1 MPELTWL
8 SMTIAAVV
16 TALSVLLLRTQAE
29 RLGLLDLPG
38 GHKQHL
44 GAVPVIGGLAMFVGL
59 MAAMAAAPGGLA
71 AHPAFVLGCLI
82 LVAMGAYDDAK
93 GLSPRPRLVG
103 HVLVASLV
111 FYFSPHN
118 VRLETLGD
126 FLGVG
131 PIALGIASLPFTVFV
146 MVAAINAFNMLDGL
160 DGLAGGVALAA
171 GVILWAVVG
180 QGSHAGLLPL
190 VAALVGAAAGFL
202 LFNAP
207 TILNRPVRTFMG
219 DAGSTLIGFT
229 LATVLVSVCQGDA
242 PRVSPVNAVWF
253 LFLPA
258 TEVIQST
265 LRRVLSGRSP
275 FAPDRGHL
283 HHQLRAAGMS
293 VRGIFFLVTTTTLLG
308 ACIGLWFEAAHAPQ
322 LVSFLTLIGASAT
335 YTGVISAL
343 VARSRAHTLAEES
356 ESVLADGIGDVPH
369 VQDVEGLD
377 QRHYQTRH
385 GRLSTFT
392 NPHDPVRPRF
402 VTPEFGPPDVEPAAD
417 SDVA

>member
-1 MPELTWL
+1 MSLA
-8 SMTIAAVV
+8 IAAVV
-16 TALSVLLLRTQAE
+16 TALAVVSLRPLAA

-59 MAAMAAAPGGLA
+59 MAAMVASPDGLDG
-71 AHPAFVLGCLI
+71 HPAFLIGACI
-82 LVAMGAYDDAK
+82 LVVMGAYDDAK
-93 GLSPRPRLVG
+93 GLAARPRLLG
-103 HVLVASLV
+103 HIVVASLV

-126 FLGVG
+126 FLGFG
-131 PIALGIASLPFTVFV
+131 PVSLGWASLPVTVFV

-171 GVILWAVVG
+171 GVMLWATIG
-180 QGSHAGLLPL
+180 HGAHAGLLPL
-190 VAALVGAAAGFL
+190 VAALVGATGAFL

-229 LATVLVSVCQGDA
+229 LATVLVSVCQGGA
-242 PRVSPVNAVWF
+242 PLVSPVNAVWF

-265 LRRVLSGRSP
+265 VRRTLAGRSP

-283 HHQLRAAGMS
+283 HHQMRAGGLS
-293 VRGIFFLVTTTTLLG
+293 VRGIFFLVTGTTLTG
-308 ACIGLWFEAAHAPQ
+308 AGIGVWFEAARVPQ
-322 LVSFLTLIGASAT
+322 VVSFLALLGASGA
-335 YTGVISAL
+335 YMAAIRAL
-343 VARSRAHTLAEES
+343 VARARAQTLREEQA
-356 ESVLADGIGDVPH
+356 SVLADGIGDVPH
-369 VQDVEGLD
+369 VQGVEGLD
-377 QRHYQTRH
+377 QRHYPTPY
-385 GRLSTFT
+385 GRLSTLT
-392 NPHDPVRPRF
+392 NPHEPVRPRF
-402 VTPEFGPPDVEPAAD
+402 VTPEYGPPDVEPITD